1 MSSNPNNRRWARR
14 RENGHNPREPR
25 RQYIWQPAGRAPNN
39 RAQAYCWRW
48 ATGQGWR
55 ALTHPFISQPVEV
68 EAEAWRLAKEA
79 RLERACFNLA
89 LYAHCRTVEEVYDL
103 AAMTRTEEYRRPP
116 IGIHAVMQRLK
127 VWAKRS
133 NRLFQLSVMDDQI
146 ATNVVWIG
154 NAGAPVARLCLFE
167 FEECFHLAP
176 TVNSPLVE
184 ESGLVFE
191 EVASSSPAPAPP
203 PTSESTDS
211 SVGVEE
217 LSTIPS
223 LALDSPAPQ
232 TQEMAVG
239 TEEED
244 AWPRGTIPLQSA
256 IFSLQMDQGLWG
268 VRWFDDPIPARER
281 YTLPYY
287 EYYGKTLYFWGELVP
302 RCLRLTA
309 EHWTSDVEHCGG
321 WLASE
326 VPEQGV
332 NYIHNY
338 VQSLGFDRPDVVSAT
353 ASAVKTFGVGGV
365 FVPLQ
370 PEDLTGLQQIG
381 ARMFT
386 DGLREVVPFYEGDRV
401 VVQDCTYVVRRFEA
415 PRNGAL
421 HFLHCPL
428 LTLKLV
434 DTKPRE
440 VWKSLLSRVPWASE
454 RRNDVI
460 IHPPTSSVAAGKM
473 VNRSKWMIASLMEK
487 DPVRC
492 ALINRQRLSE
502 AKHGFEDDPEEKL
515 ILLKQLAE
523 KFPKTKP
530 CLGAFR
536 WGFCFSCGIELP
548 SKKKFPSRL
557 CRACLSGNS
566 TLGKVVE
573 VGDKVCSAATRV
585 QYPGVV
591 WTTSKHPDLKNGV
604 KTVASDESLKI
615 TGMSLEQALTKA
627 PIERPG
633 PTLFGIG
640 MDGAIPFVSSGGVRP
655 LVEAICYRVFK
666 DIPRTAEKEVFDK
679 LHKLIDN
686 SYLLGGLLWRKISPM
701 LQMDWAKSIPNSR
714 RRKMLIKAIHSLV
727 ERGELHPK
735 AGEFSSFPKSE
746 NLPYFAQTQEGTDW
760 EQMRYVARLI
770 NGPFDEDH
778 VITGPSFKPLLAE
791 LKKVWHVHNWI
802 FYASVAPSKLNL
814 MLEEIADCPSFLCSD
829 FTAFDSTFTD
839 YTWDLLESIYRRV
852 LVDVHPEF
860 WEILRRWRQPKSSA
874 FMRKEHCK
882 VKFQAQTCNASGRD
896 DTALANALFNGL
908 ATACSLAAAIS
919 GKSLERLSAQDLEGA
934 SRCLKISIVGD
945 DSLVAADFD
954 LEPFRE
960 AYEMNIKR
968 FGLIVKAQIY
978 HSIHDV
984 TFLGQAPYTNRA
996 RQWAWGPT
1004 IGRRLYKAGWK
1015 LDRGGNYPAWLH
1027 GVAQQTALYANVPLV
1042 SDWAQRTLELMQGQK
1057 RTDVVYDENRPWAM
1071 PDVAMFSY
1079 DEVTLTWV
1087 AYRYREQGVSVPMLR
1102 RDIAALQA
1110 VERLPAVIHL
1120 ESMDR
1125 ILLQDEL

>member
-1 MSSNPNNRRWARR
+1 M
-14 RENGHNPREPR
+14 
-25 RQYIWQPAGRAPNN
+25 
-39 RAQAYCWRW
+39 
-48 ATGQGWR
+48 GWR
-55 ALTHPFISQPVEV
+55 ALTQPSISQLVEV
-68 EAEAWRLAKEA
+68 EAEAWKLATEA

-89 LYAHCRTVEEVYDL
+89 LYAHCRSVEEVRDL
-103 AAMTRTEEYRRPP
+103 AAWTRTRENRLPP
-116 IGIHAVMQRLK
+116 IGIYAVMERLR

-133 NRLFQLSVMDDQI
+133 HRRFQVSVMDDQV
-146 ATNVVWIG
+146 ATNVIWIG
-154 NAGAPVARLCLFE
+154 NAGDPVARLCLFE

-176 TVNSPLVE
+176 TVNSPLAE
-184 ESGLVFE
+184 ESGGVFE
-191 EVASSSPAPAPP
+191 EVATSSPPP
-203 PTSESTDS
+203 PPPASGSEDS
-211 SVGVEE
+211 SLESVEP
-217 LSTIPS
+217 SPNPS
-223 LALDSPAPQ
+223 LALEPPAPAQ
-232 TQEMAVG
+232 TRECATNTDG
-239 TEEED
+239 ED
-244 AWPRGTIPLQSA
+244 AWPNGTIPDQSA
-256 IFSLQMDQGLWG
+256 VFSLRMDPGLWG
-268 VRWFDDPIPARER
+268 VSWFGSPL
-281 YTLPYY
+281 TLEELHS
-287 EYYGKTLYFWGELVP
+287 EYYQYFKRPFRYWGELVP
-302 RCLRLTA
+302 REMRLSCDA
-309 EHWTSDVEHCGG
+309 WVLEIIHGGG

-326 VPEQGV
+326 LPERVSYGS
-332 NYIHNY
+332 NF

-353 ASAVKTFGVGGV
+353 ASAITTFGVGGA

-370 PEDLTGLQQIG
+370 PEDLAELQQIG
-381 ARMFT
+381 ARMYT
-386 DGLREVVPFYEGDRV
+386 DGLREVIPFYEGDRV
-401 VVQDCTYVVRRFEA
+401 VVQGCTYVVRRFEA

-421 HFLHCPL
+421 HFLRCQL
-428 LTLKLV
+428 LTLELV
-434 DTKPRE
+434 ETQLLE
-440 VWKSLLSRVPWASE
+440 VWKSILSRVPWASE
-454 RRNDVI
+454 RRRDVI
-460 IHPPTSSVAAGKM
+460 VHPPTSPISAGKM
-473 VNRSKWMIASLMEK
+473 VNRSKWMIASLVEK

-502 AKHGFEDDPEEKL
+502 AKHGFESDPEEKL

-530 CLGAFR
+530 CLGVFR

-573 VGDKVCSAATRV
+573 NGDKVCSAATRV
-585 QYPGVV
+585 RYPGVV
-591 WTTSKHPDLKNGV
+591 WTTTKHPPLKDGV
-604 KTVASDESLKI
+604 KTVASDETLTI

-633 PTLFGIG
+633 PALFGIG
-640 MDGAIPFVSSGGVRP
+640 IDGAIPFASSGGVRP

-666 DIPRTAEKEVFDK
+666 DIPRTAEEAVFLK
-679 LHKLIDN
+679 IHRLIDS
-686 SYLLGGLLWRKISPM
+686 SYLLGGLLWRSISPM
-701 LQMDWAKSIPNSR
+701 SEMDWARSIKNSR
-714 RRKMLIKAIHSLV
+714 RRKMLIKAVHALK
-727 ERGELHPK
+727 ERGQLHPK
-735 AGEFSSFPKSE
+735 AGEFSCFPKSE
-746 NLPYFAQTQEGTDW
+746 NLPYFAQTAEGPDC
-760 EQMRYVARLI
+760 ESMKYVARLI

-802 FYASVAPSKLNL
+802 FYASVAPSKLNI

-839 YTWDLLESIYRRV
+839 YTWDLLETIYRRV

-860 WEILRRWRQPKSSA
+860 WEILKRWRQPKGSA

-908 ATACSLAAAIS
+908 ATACSLAAALS
-919 GKSLERLSAQDLEGA
+919 GKSLELLGGSDLMDA

-945 DSLVAADFD
+945 DSLVAATFD
-954 LEPFRE
+954 LEPYRT

-1015 LDRGGNYPAWLH
+1015 LERGGNYPAWLH

-1042 SDWAQRTLELMQGQK
+1042 SDWAQRTLALMIGQK
-1057 RTDVVYDENRPWAM
+1057 RTDVEYDENRPWAM
-1071 PDVAMFSY
+1071 PDIAMFPY
-1079 DEVTLTWV
+1079 DEVTLEWV
-1087 AYRYREQGVSVPMLR
+1087 AFRYREQGVSVPMLM
-1102 RDIAALQA
+1102 RDIAALQT
-1110 VERLPAVIHL
+1110 VERLPAVLHL
-1120 ESMDR
+1120 ESMER